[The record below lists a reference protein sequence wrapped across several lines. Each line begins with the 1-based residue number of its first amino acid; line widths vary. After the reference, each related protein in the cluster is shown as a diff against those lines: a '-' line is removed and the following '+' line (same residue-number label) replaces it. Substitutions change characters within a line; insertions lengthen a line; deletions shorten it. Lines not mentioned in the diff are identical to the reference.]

1 MIQPTQRDIRM
12 FLNFAHKV
20 ATDAG
25 ALLKRKLHKKN
36 KINYKGR
43 VNLVTEADL
52 ASEKLI
58 TDIIQRE
65 YPMHSILAEEN
76 TDIDKSPDFQWI
88 IDPLDGTTN
97 YAHEFPVY
105 CVSIALE
112 YRKEVIVGAV
122 YDPEREEL
130 FSAAKGHGAHMNR
143 KKLHVSAERK
153 LERGLLAT
161 GFPYDIGS
169 SNEDNLKYFRRFAK
183 VAQGIRRPGSA
194 AIDLCYLAAGRYDGY
209 WELKLSPWDTAAGQ
223 LIVKEA
229 GGRVTDF
236 EGKKYSIY
244 GKYILA
250 SNGKLH
256 NQMKKVLAG

>member
-1 MIQPTQRDIRM
+1 MKPTERDIRM
-12 FLNFAHKV
+12 FRNFAQKV

-25 ALLKRKLHKKN
+25 ALLKRKLKKKN
-36 KINYKGR
+36 RIDYKGR
-43 VNLVTEADL
+43 VNLVTEADV

-58 TDIIQRE
+58 TGIIQRE
-65 YPMHSILAEEN
+65 FPMHSILAEEN
-76 TDIDKSPDFQWI
+76 TDIAKSLDFQWI

-112 YRKEVIVGAV
+112 YKKEVVVGVV
-122 YDPEREEL
+122 YDPERDEL
-130 FSAAKGHGAHMNR
+130 FSAAKNMGAHMNR
-143 KKLHVSAERK
+143 ERLRVSSERK
-153 LERGLLAT
+153 LEHALLAT

-183 VAQGIRRPGSA
+183 VAQGVRRPGSA
-194 AIDLCYLAAGRYDGY
+194 AMDLCYLAAGRFDGF

-250 SNGKLH
+250 TNGKLH